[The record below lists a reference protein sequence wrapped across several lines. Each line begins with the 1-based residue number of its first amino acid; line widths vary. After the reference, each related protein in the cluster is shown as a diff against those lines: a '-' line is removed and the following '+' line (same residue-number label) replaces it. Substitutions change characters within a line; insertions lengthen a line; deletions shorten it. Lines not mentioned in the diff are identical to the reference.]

1 MKKGTRTFISLVVLG
16 IVVVASGFAINTSTV
31 QKEQIASSKENKE
44 EQLINIFVTHGH
56 CSTPFRGVVD
66 NLEVSLPQSNYFGS
80 RSEVMK
86 LSFEMAP
93 NLFNSSLERVTE
105 RVQTPDLFIGS
116 NNEKIVFRSTN
127 VYTMG
132 EDWYHIN
139 CKMSIKGIEKN
150 VKFFATG
157 IKNPKETKTSTLVL
171 EGQLNLLDW
180 GIDYDKIVMGESA
193 IVPTQ
198 WMHLNMKIDLAEVN
212 NSTFSSTN
220 YFN

>member
-1 MKKGTRTFISLVVLG
+1 MFING
-16 IVVVASGFAINTSTV
+16 
-31 QKEQIASSKENKE
+31 
-44 EQLINIFVTHGH
+44 
-56 CSTPFRGVVD
+56 
-66 NLEVSLPQSNYFGS
+66 
-80 RSEVMK
+80 
-86 LSFEMAP
+86 
-93 NLFNSSLERVTE
+93 
-105 RVQTPDLFIGS
+105 
-116 NNEKIVFRSTN
+116 
-127 VYTMG
+127 
-132 EDWYHIN
+132 
-139 CKMSIKGIEKN
+139 KMSIKGIEKN